1 MADGSSSWTPQRIAI
16 VGLLFLLSGLAEIGG
31 GWLVWQSVRE
41 NKPAW
46 WAVAGG
52 AVLVLYGFIPTL
64 QPLDDFGRCAVRL
77 HRPRRHLRRPHQSRA
92 CLGHRRLPRR
102 PARAS
107 ALLGRV
113 YAVYGGV
120 FIGLS
125 FAWGYSFDGVVPD
138 RGDIVGSLVAFVG
151 VALVLFWPRDEIEQA
166 AAHGQQVALV

>member
-1 MADGSSSWTPQRIAI
+1 MADGSSVWTPQRIAI

-77 HRPRRHLRRPHQSRA
+77 QRRRRHLHPAPATLLHVCHTVPCHA
-92 CLGHRRLPRR
+92 DRLETLH
-102 PARAS
+102 
-107 ALLGRV
+107 LLGRV

-125 FAWGYSFDGVVPD
+125 FAWGYLFDGVVPD
-138 RGDIVGSLVAFVG
+138 RGDIVGSLVAFFG
-151 VALVLFWPRDEIEQA
+151 VAIVLFWPRDEQA
-166 AAHGQQVALV
+166 AAHGQQAALV